1 MNLESIIHE
10 VIEITKTVA
19 VFINAE
25 SNKFSNND
33 IEEKVLHNLVTYVDK
48 QAEKMIVEKLSTLI
62 PEAGFIAEEDPKLK
76 VSNNL
81 NWIVD
86 PLDGTTNFIHSLP
99 FYSISIA
106 LNNSK
111 ETLLGVVY
119 EVKSKECFYSW
130 KGEVAYCNGKEI
142 RVSKQQDINK
152 SLIATGFPYYDYSL
166 LNEYLELFKYLMI
179 NSRGIRRLGSAALDL
194 AYVAAGRFEVF
205 YEYGLNPWDVAAGA
219 FLVKQAGGRVT
230 DFNLQENYLFGK
242 QIIATNSHMHSVF
255 GKKLNTFF
263 SK

>member
-1 MNLESIIHE
+1 
-10 VIEITKTVA
+10 
-19 VFINAE
+19 
-25 SNKFSNND
+25 
-33 IEEKVLHNLVTYVDK
+33 
-48 QAEKMIVEKLSTLI
+48 
-62 PEAGFIAEEDPKLK
+62 
-76 VSNNL
+76 
-81 NWIVD
+81 
-86 PLDGTTNFIHSLP
+86 
-99 FYSISIA
+99 
-106 LNNSK
+106 
-111 ETLLGVVY
+111 
-119 EVKSKECFYSW
+119 
-130 KGEVAYCNGKEI
+130 
-142 RVSKQQDINK
+142 
-152 SLIATGFPYYDYSL
+152 
-166 LNEYLELFKYLMI
+166 MI